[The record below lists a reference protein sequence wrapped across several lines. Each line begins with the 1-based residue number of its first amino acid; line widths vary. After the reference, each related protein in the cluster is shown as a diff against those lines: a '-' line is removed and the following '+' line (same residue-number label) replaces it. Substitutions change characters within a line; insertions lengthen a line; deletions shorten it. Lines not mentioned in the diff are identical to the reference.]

1 MDDGV
6 RNKAWES
13 DGNVWNFPSMTQFK
27 EAGRSGSYKI
37 RKYAENNPGRT
48 IFVCRRQQ
56 WIIFDTIYLDGEGA
70 LSSLGSDLIGQYLR
84 SLWVDLE
91 LTFIDTQ
98 ICSVCMW
105 AYQRNLVFI
114 RLLDIFGW

>member
-13 DGNVWNFPSMTQFK
+13 DDIMTMVLFGIFPAWLNSRK
-27 EAGRSGSYKI
+27 LVEVGVKI

-56 WIIFDTIYLDGEGA
+56 WIIFDLIYLDGEGA
-70 LSSLGSDLIGQYLR
+70 LSSLGNDLIGQYLR
-84 SLWVDLE
+84 SFWVDLE
-91 LTFIDTQ
+91 FMFLDTDSFVV
-98 ICSVCMW
+98 IVCEHI
-105 AYQRNLVFI
+105 NGF
-114 RLLDIFGW
+114 

>member
-56 WIIFDTIYLDGEGA
+56 WIIFDIIYLDGEGA

-84 SLWVDLE
+84 SFWVDLE
-91 LTFIDTQ
+91 FMFLDTDSFVV
-98 ICSVCMW
+98 IVCEHI
-105 AYQRNLVFI
+105 NGF
-114 RLLDIFGW
+114 